1 VEFIPS
7 EVEGRSGRDDGILPS
22 AIALPAGAPLMVRY
36 FCLTLG
42 TSAQDHPMSTLTVT
56 AKGQV
61 TLRKD
66 LLEHLGVHPG
76 EKITVDKL
84 PDGRIE
90 VKAARPSG
98 RISDVFNFLKK
109 KKGPSLSIE
118 EINKIAAR
126 GWARRR

>member
-1 VEFIPS
+1 M
-7 EVEGRSGRDDGILPS
+7 G
-22 AIALPAGAPLMVRY
+22 
-36 FCLTLG
+36 
-42 TSAQDHPMSTLTVT
+42 TLTVT

-90 VKAARPSG
+90 VKAAQPAG
-98 RISDVFNFLKK
+98 KISDAFGFLKAK
-109 KKGPSLSIE
+109 RKGRTLSIE
-118 EINKIAAR
+118 KMNEIAAR
-126 GWARRR
+126 GWARKR

>member
-1 VEFIPS
+1 
-7 EVEGRSGRDDGILPS
+7 
-22 AIALPAGAPLMVRY
+22 M
-36 FCLTLG
+36 T
-42 TSAQDHPMSTLTVT
+42 TLTVT

-76 EKITVDKL
+76 EKIVVDKL

-90 VKAARPSG
+90 VKAARPTG
-98 RISDVFNFLKK
+98 KISDVFNFLKR
-109 KKGPSLSIE
+109 KKGRSLSIE

-126 GWARRR
+126 GWSRRR

>member
-1 VEFIPS
+1 
-7 EVEGRSGRDDGILPS
+7 
-22 AIALPAGAPLMVRY
+22 
-36 FCLTLG
+36 
-42 TSAQDHPMSTLTVT
+42 MSTLTVT

-90 VKAARPSG
+90 VKAAQPAG
-98 RISDVFNFLKK
+98 KISDVFNYLKK